1 MPSPLLSQARR
12 LIAAACLL
20 FLVSGAWFG
29 LVAARSSHPT
39 WADGVTAVRDTVF
52 DLLRAERRRAD
63 SLDVRGHGLY
73 QEMRVYMLAADQF
86 ARRTMLAEGRLN
98 AEKAACGSW

>member
-1 MPSPLLSQARR
+1 MPSPLLPQARR

-39 WADGVTAVRDTVF
+39 WADGVTAVRDSVF
-52 DLLRAERRRAD
+52 DRLKATQQERDSLKAARESAYRDARRAD
-63 SLDVRGHGLY
+63 RASAY
-73 QEMRVYMLAADQF
+73 YAD
-86 ARRTMLAEGRLN
+86 RMIRAEGERDQCRAN
-98 AEKAACGSW
+98 W